1 MRYSEEKKDLVCAL
15 YKSGKNV
22 PEIESILGISN
33 VSIYKILNYRGL
45 RPYSRKKPAP
55 TATEVKAE
63 SVRAEEQNLLT
74 AINQIG
80 ILLHTIANQNEQII
94 GILDHINKEIS

>member
-1 MRYSEEKKDLVCAL
+1 MRYSEEQKDLVCAL

-22 PEIESILGISN
+22 PEIESILNISH
-33 VSIYKILNYRGL
+33 VSIYKFLNERCL
-45 RPYSRKKPAP
+45 RPYSRKKKPASND
-55 TATEVKAE
+55 KAKMPQE
-63 SVRAEEQNLLT
+63 DPQDLMV

-94 GILDHINKEIS
+94 GILDHINREIS